1 MYPSFLATSGTC
13 VANIIAIASP
23 SKNQYFLSSC
33 RDTVFAFW
41 VKFLTLLPELGS
53 SWYSFDKGDGR
64 YETLGIWWMVASLAN
79 EFLVLSLFSCMARR
93 KMPRARDGEDR
104 GVERFHRMIRLSYL
118 YNRKKVK
125 QKKRYEK
132 KVPFWRKFA
141 TLGCTCYFERMRRGS
156 TMGEERRAGGGA
168 RDVFGMEHQ
177 QHTQEKR

>member
-1 MYPSFLATSGTC
+1 
-13 VANIIAIASP
+13 
-23 SKNQYFLSSC
+23 
-33 RDTVFAFW
+33 
-41 VKFLTLLPELGS
+41 
-53 SWYSFDKGDGR
+53 
-64 YETLGIWWMVASLAN
+64 MVASLAN

-125 QKKRYEK
+125 QKKKRYEK